1 LSHRLDGMKSEGW
14 LLQRSRNQL
23 LRRMKSKSIK
33 ENHMK
38 KSKQVLLLMAVSLM
52 SWFSFA
58 AEVDTEKS
66 VFQWRGSKKVGDAH
80 TGKIFLKDSTIE
92 LEGDQLRGGS
102 FVMDLKTF
110 TVEDLEGKWAEKF
123 LNHMKSSDFFE
134 VEKWPTAQLVI
145 VEVTDSLV
153 KGNLTIK
160 DKTEE
165 VSFPYTQKEGLFSG
179 KLVFDRTKFGMIYGS
194 GDFFKN
200 LGDKIINNEV
210 ELTFEVVVKE

>member
-1 LSHRLDGMKSEGW
+1 MKS
-14 LLQRSRNQL
+14 
-23 LRRMKSKSIK
+23 
-33 ENHMK
+33 
-38 KSKQVLLLMAVSLM
+38 A
-52 SWFSFA
+52 
-58 AEVDTEKS
+58 
-66 VFQWRGSKKVGDAH
+66 
-80 TGKIFLKDSTIE
+80 
-92 LEGDQLRGGS
+92 
-102 FVMDLKTF
+102 
-110 TVEDLEGKWAEKF
+110 
-123 LNHMKSSDFFE
+123 DFFE